1 MQEGDGR
8 PFSLVALVVMGD
20 FPELVIVSWRQ
31 VAAQTAPSRGLL
43 LNVFCV

>member
-8 PFSLVALVVMGD
+8 PFSLVALMGD
-20 FPELVIVSWRQ
+20 FPELVIASWRQ